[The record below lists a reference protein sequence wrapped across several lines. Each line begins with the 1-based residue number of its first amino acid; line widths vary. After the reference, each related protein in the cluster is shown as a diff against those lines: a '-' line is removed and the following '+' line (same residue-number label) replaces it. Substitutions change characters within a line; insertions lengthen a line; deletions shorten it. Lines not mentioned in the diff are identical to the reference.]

1 MKYAIKIPGKTKKQV
16 AKINLSGKNLSEFPE
31 NLFEYTNLT
40 KLILSNNKINAIPK
54 DILRLK
60 KLRVLDLA
68 NNNLSVLQAAVFQLP
83 KLKTL
88 NLYGNKLSS
97 FPKQILNSKLKR
109 LIVSKNPLNNDELE
123 KLKGKFDIVSDNIN
137 AIQHHENS
145 KKGMIPD
152 IKETKQKALIM
163 KKTHHIFISY
173 SHEDCEWL
181 NKVLKHLKPLIR
193 YYDNIDSWSDKE
205 IIASDIWKEEI
216 DSALNK
222 ATIAILLVSTDFLG
236 SDFIAN
242 DELQPLLEKAKKE
255 GTKIMPLILRPC
267 AFFEESGLSK
277 YQALN
282 DPKKP
287 LSGMT
292 DFDQESTLV
301 NMVNTIK
308 SLLSENI

>member
-1 MKYAIKIPGKTKKQV
+1 MKYAINILGKTKKQV
-16 AKINLSGKNLSEFPE
+16 TKINLSGKNLSEFPE

-40 KLILSNNKINAIPK
+40 KLILSNNNINAIPK

-97 FPKQILNSKLKR
+97 FPKQIINSKLQR
-109 LIVSKNPLNNDELE
+109 LIVSKNPMNNDELE
-123 KLKGKFDIVSDNIN
+123 KLKGKFEIVSG
-137 AIQHHENS
+137 ENS
-145 KKGMIPD
+145 IQKHEESNNGMKSES
-152 IKETKQKALIM
+152 KETKQKILKM
-163 KKTHHIFISY
+163 KKIHHIFISY
-173 SHEDCEWL
+173 SHEDNDWL
-181 NKVLKHLKPLIR
+181 NKVLKHLKPLKR
-193 YYDNIDSWSDKE
+193 YYDNIDTWSDKE
-205 IIASDIWKEEI
+205 IIASDIWKEKI

-222 ATIAILLVSTDFLG
+222 ATIAILLVSTDFLA
-236 SDFIAN
+236 SDFIVN
-242 DELQPLLEKAKKE
+242 DELQPLLEKAQKE
-255 GTKIMPLILRPC
+255 GVKIMPLILRPC
-267 AFFEESGLSK
+267 GFFEESGLSK

-292 DFDQESTLV
+292 DFDQENALV

-308 SLLSENI
+308 TLLSENT